1 MWCFLFTRGGVRRAE
16 IHSFPVRFR
25 KIKTA
30 RFCRGEAIGKLPRQF
45 LPCRKN
51 RRSLN
56 NQGRINFCKIE
67 KALISLHFGNPE
79 LHNNLLASQHPN
91 VGRCSDIGSA
101 LQVTLGR
108 VNWKTRKISLIF
120 ERCFAEVS
128 CLRLAVKKLVILSFA
143 LVLCLGYAPTAT
155 AAGKSAKGH
164 HKNKRKA
171 SWKKKG
177 QQGIKSERA
186 MEIQQALIREKYL
199 TGEPTGTWDAR
210 TQAALVK
217 YQGDNGWQTK
227 VVPDSR
233 ALIKLG
239 LGPNYSAELLN
250 RQPKAS
256 PAGTPSTTASRGI
269 EGTAGKQ

>member
-1 MWCFLFTRGGVRRAE
+1 
-16 IHSFPVRFR
+16 
-25 KIKTA
+25 
-30 RFCRGEAIGKLPRQF
+30 
-45 LPCRKN
+45 
-51 RRSLN
+51 
-56 NQGRINFCKIE
+56 
-67 KALISLHFGNPE
+67 
-79 LHNNLLASQHPN
+79 
-91 VGRCSDIGSA
+91 
-101 LQVTLGR
+101 
-108 VNWKTRKISLIF
+108 
-120 ERCFAEVS
+120 
-128 CLRLAVKKLVILSFA
+128 LRLAAKKLVILSFA
-143 LVLCLGYAPTAT
+143 LVLCSGYAPAQTK
-155 AAGKSAKGH
+155 AASKPAKHGH
-164 HKNKRKA
+164 HKGKRKG

-177 QQGIKSERA
+177 QQGINSERA

-250 RQPKAS
+250 PQPKTS
-256 PAGTPSTTASRGI
+256 PAGAPSTTASRGI